1 MTAAYWKIPPMWA
14 GRTVAVL
21 ASGPGLTAS
30 VAEEIRAAG
39 VPAIV
44 VNTSFRRAP
53 WADLLYAA
61 DVPWWLHPEHRDAHA
76 FAGLRVTIGT
86 TPEAEG
92 LRPGTVQVLRQAG
105 VVGWSDAVD
114 ELYTLG
120 NSGAQALQIAIK
132 AGAARVLLAGFDF
145 TRDFGAHW
153 HGDHPAGL
161 KVTEEHT
168 FEQWIRRIE
177 QVAPKMKARADI
189 VTVTPSRLTCFRAG
203 ALSEELQHDRRDP
216 PAAVDAVEHEGAA
229 PD

>member
-1 MTAAYWKIPPMWA
+1 MSSAYWKIPRMWD

-21 ASGPGLTAS
+21 ASGPGLTAA
-30 VAEEIRAAG
+30 VADEIHAAG
-39 VPAIV
+39 VPTIV

-61 DVPWWLHPEHRDAHA
+61 DFEWWLHPEHRDAHA
-76 FAGLRVTIGT
+76 FAGLRVTIGM
-86 TPEAEG
+86 TPNAEG
-92 LRPGTVQVLRQAG
+92 LKPGSVLVLRQAG
-105 VVGWSDAVD
+105 VVGWSEAAD

-153 HGDHPAGL
+153 HGEHPPGL
-161 KVTEEHT
+161 KSTEEHT
-168 FEQWIRRIE
+168 FEQWARRIE

-216 PAAVDAVEHEGAA
+216 RDAVDAAEHEGSA